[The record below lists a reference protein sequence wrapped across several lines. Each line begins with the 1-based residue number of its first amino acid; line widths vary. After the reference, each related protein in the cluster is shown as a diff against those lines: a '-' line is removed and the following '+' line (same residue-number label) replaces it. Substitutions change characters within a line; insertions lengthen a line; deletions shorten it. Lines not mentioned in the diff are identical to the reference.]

1 MTPANIG
8 VAPVGWLVGAL
19 ALQAASMLMF
29 ALGQREVLADAG
41 LRLPTLGYACEGRRR
56 SRLKHPK
63 RLLPIRSTT

>member
-1 MTPANIG
+1 MMTPANIG

-41 LRLPTLGYACEGRRR
+41 LRLPTLGYACEGAAAVP
-56 SRLKHPK
+56 S
-63 RLLPIRSTT
+63 